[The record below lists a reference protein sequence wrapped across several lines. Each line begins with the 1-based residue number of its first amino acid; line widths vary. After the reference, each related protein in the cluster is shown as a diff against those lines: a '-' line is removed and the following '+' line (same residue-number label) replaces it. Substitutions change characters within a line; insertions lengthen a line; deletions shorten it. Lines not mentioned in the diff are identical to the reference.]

1 MGLIIKNRNHE
12 IEISVKGYEIPV
24 LTKSYWDNNWLIFSC
39 RSTIGDRTI
48 QEEFPCFMTMELQRL
63 QILLEQFQSGELS
76 SVAWNGT
83 EPNLVI
89 TLQEDRLL
97 NIVFYTKNKGNT
109 VTFNKYAT
117 VHDVKMLIDFCAD
130 SLKLYPIRE
139 FGAK

>member
-1 MGLIIKNRNHE
+1 MSFIMKNRNHE
-12 IEISVKGYEIPV
+12 IEISVNGYEIPV
-24 LTKSYWDNNWLIFSC
+24 LTKSYWYNNWLIFSC
-39 RSTIGDRTI
+39 RSTIRDKII
-48 QEEFPCFMTMELQRL
+48 QGEFPCFMTIELQRL

-97 NIVFYTKNKGNT
+97 NIVFYAENGSDT
-109 VTFNKYAT
+109 VTFSKYAT
-117 VHDVKMLIDFCAD
+117 VYDVKILIDFCAD